1 MRLDSELQQVVAGG
15 HHGVAGRPVRCGHSR
30 AGEPP
35 HSSAWHG
42 DRRRRLP
49 LWHGSS
55 SRRKKDDISRE
66 ATLQP
71 SARLTRGR
79 LLGLSWAHLL
89 NDGASNYLPGILP
102 AVLATLGQPVRMAGV
117 LVTALTIGQALQ
129 PLTGRL
135 ADRLGGR
142 SLVVLGLFL
151 TSAGGGLLGIAG
163 STWVLIVLL
172 LLIGIGNSF
181 FHPQAL
187 AGVRSMLEGKQ
198 GLLTSVFLVGGE
210 LGRGLWPTVASLIVA
225 NAGLVNLWIIAIPGL
240 VTVPFLLRFV
250 PALPPKPRQGKAIRL
265 REHARPMLLLVG
277 YQGTR
282 ALTIYSLVTFIP
294 IMWELRGGGLVGGAS
309 IITTMTVVGVIGNLW
324 GGHLMDK
331 VGRRP
336 VMAVSAVAVAVLI
349 VPVAYLGSPWV
360 WIAAAVLGIALFLTA
375 SSTVLLGQDIFPENR
390 SMGSGIAL
398 GFANGLGALLVFVV
412 GFWVTG
418 SNVVTVFWVL
428 CGLGLASAFLTLA
441 FPKELMR

>member
-1 MRLDSELQQVVAGG
+1 MATASGSERG
-15 HHGVAGRPVRCGHSR
+15 SR
-30 AGEPP
+30 A
-35 HSSAWHG
+35 
-42 DRRRRLP
+42 
-49 LWHGSS
+49 
-55 SRRKKDDISRE
+55 
-66 ATLQP
+66 
-71 SARLTRGR
+71 R

-89 NDGASNYLPGILP
+89 NDGASNYLPGVLP

-129 PLTGRL
+129 PVTGRL

-151 TSAGGGLLGIAG
+151 SSAGGGLLGLAH

-172 LLIGIGNSF
+172 LLIGVGNSF

-225 NAGLVNLWIIAIPGL
+225 HAGLVNLWIIAIPGL

-250 PALPPKPRQGKAIRL
+250 PALPPKPQQGKAIRL
-265 REHARPMLLLVG
+265 SDHARPMALLVG
-277 YQGTR
+277 YQGIR
-282 ALTIYSLVTFIP
+282 AVTIYSLVTFIP
-294 IMWELRGGGLVGGAS
+294 IMWDLRGGSLVGGAS
-309 IITTMTVVGVIGNLW
+309 IITTMTVVGVVGNLW
-324 GGHLMDK
+324 GGHLTDK
-331 VGRRP
+331 VGRGP
-336 VMAVSAVAVAVLI
+336 VMVSSAIAVTVLI
-349 VPVAYLGSPWV
+349 VPVAYLGGAWI

-375 SSTVLLGQDIFPENR
+375 STTVLLGQDIFPENR

-398 GFANGLGALLVFVV
+398 GFANGLGALLVFVI
-412 GFWVTG
+412 GFWVSAG
-418 SNVVTVFWVL
+418 NVVSVFWVL
-428 CGLGLASAFLTLA
+428 CGLGLVSALLPFG
-441 FPKELMR
+441 FPRALMR